1 MFKIE
6 VPYQLMVRNSLLPFY
21 SLLYIIIIVTDKYL
35 PNNIIVNDI
44 TIKRINLIWKGEV
57 EPV

>member
-6 VPYQLMVRNSLLPFY
+6 VPYQLMVRNSLLLIS
-21 SLLYIIIIVTDKYL
+21 SLLYIIIIVTDKHL